1 MAEAV
6 ENKLERVRSSLE
18 EAGSVLVAY
27 SGGVDS
33 TLLAYLAH
41 DVLGQRA
48 LAITASSPTRTATE
62 IADAESLAREIS
74 IRHLVIETDELDAPL
89 FTANDPQRCYYC
101 KRCLFHRLKRIAADE
116 NLAHVADGT
125 NYEDQS
131 DFRPG
136 SRAVTEFGIL
146 SPLSGAGLG
155 KQEIRSLARSLGLP
169 NWDRPASPCLA
180 TRIPHGTPITTDL
193 LNTIAKAE
201 GSLRR
206 LGFTDFR
213 VRHHGDT
220 ARVEASPDDMSL
232 FNDDSVRQR
241 TESEL
246 RGLGYSRI
254 IVDSARHCA

>member
-1 MAEAV
+1 MET
-6 ENKLERVRSSLE
+6 KLARLRTIIEGL
-18 EAGSVLVAY
+18 GSVLVAY

-41 DVLGQRA
+41 ESCGQRA
-48 LAITASSPTRTATE
+48 LAVTASSPTRTAAE
-62 IADAESLAREIS
+62 LADAEALAQHIG
-74 IRHLVIETDELDAPL
+74 IRHLVIQTDELDDPL

-101 KRCLFHRLKRIAADE
+101 KQRLFQRLHSIAIDE
-116 NLAHVADGT
+116 GLKHVVDGT
-125 NYEDQS
+125 NYDDQS

-146 SPLSGAGLG
+146 SPLAEAGLS
-155 KQEIRSLARSLGLP
+155 KQEIRSLARDLTLP

-180 TRIPHGTPITTDL
+180 TRIPHGTPVTTNL
-193 LNTIAKAE
+193 LNTIARAE
-201 GSLRR
+201 ESLRK

-220 ARVEASPDDMSL
+220 ARVEIGPDDLAL
-232 FNDDSVRQR
+232 FNDDSIRQR
-241 TESEL
+241 VESEL

-254 IVDSARHCA
+254 TVDPARYRA